1 MDQQQPELALEQHQ
15 HHKTTK
21 LVRWGEPNDSTLP
34 GGRLPRV
41 RSMEETLPSNMDQ
54 QQLSWFSNIISR
66 HSLAGASLE
75 SATWGREILD

>member
-34 GGRLPRV
+34 GERLPRV
-41 RSMEETLPSNMDQ
+41 RSMEETLPQ
-54 QQLSWFSNIISR
+54 QHGPTTTELV
-66 HSLAGASLE
+66 LE
-75 SATWGREILD
+75 QHQHHMITKLMFAMG